1 MDKNSITGLVLI
13 ALVFFGFYYFT
24 QPTQEQLQAQKAYQ
38 DSIARVQ
45 QVYAEK
51 ATAEVQKLSAE
62 NFAFADSAVAT
73 DTLQVAQEEIVSL
86 ENDEMRIDFSTKGG
100 RMVKAELK
108 KHKRYDGTPLYLFRE
123 GDTHFG
129 IMLRNTKGVQ
139 MFTSELM
146 FSPILSAD
154 KRSLTMRYNVSASQY
169 VDFVYS
175 LQDNQSLLKFD
186 VALVGMEQLLA
197 RDARELLEFTWEAK
211 IPHQEQGQG
220 VEDRYAQIHYKYV
233 GGDVEHLSETEDEN
247 KTVEDVVK
255 WVAFKDQFFTT
266 TLIADQQI
274 SDVRLSSKVLS
285 DTAFVKDYSS
295 AFYAPL
301 TLKGNELRSGFQF
314 YLGAVDYSKLKVLD
328 ENVKNNEQRLD
339 MDKLVP
345 LGWALFRWV
354 NQYFV
359 IPLFNLLSSWSLSVG
374 IIILLLTVIVK
385 LVLAPFT
392 YKAFMSSAKMRVLR
406 PQVQEINQKYPNQDQ
421 MMERQ
426 RAVMDL
432 YSRAGVSPLGGC
444 LPMLLQMPVLIALFS
459 FFPAAIELRQHSFL
473 WANDLSTYDA
483 IVSWDVHIPLVTNWF
498 GNHISLFCLL
508 MTIVNVIY
516 MKFSMEQQDTG
527 QQQMPGMKIM
537 MYLMPV
543 MMLVF
548 LNKYPSGLTY
558 YYFIST
564 LITILMTIGF
574 RYSVDEAAVLAQL
587 EENKKKP
594 RKKSG
599 FMARLEEAQRLQQ
612 QQARERAKGEKG
624 KRK

>member
-1 MDKNSITGLVLI
+1 M
-13 ALVFFGFYYFT
+13 
-24 QPTQEQLQAQKAYQ
+24 
-38 DSIARVQ
+38 
-45 QVYAEK
+45 
-51 ATAEVQKLSAE
+51 
-62 NFAFADSAVAT
+62 
-73 DTLQVAQEEIVSL
+73 
-86 ENDEMRIDFSTKGG
+86 
-100 RMVKAELK
+100 
-108 KHKRYDGTPLYLFRE
+108 
-123 GDTHFG
+123 
-129 IMLRNTKGVQ
+129 
-139 MFTSELM
+139 
-146 FSPILSAD
+146 
-154 KRSLTMRYNVSASQY
+154 
-169 VDFVYS
+169 
-175 LQDNQSLLKFD
+175 
-186 VALVGMEQLLA
+186 
-197 RDARELLEFTWEAK
+197 
-211 IPHQEQGQG
+211 
-220 VEDRYAQIHYKYV
+220 
-233 GGDVEHLSETEDEN
+233 
-247 KTVEDVVK
+247 
-255 WVAFKDQFFTT
+255 
-266 TLIADQQI
+266 
-274 SDVRLSSKVLS
+274 
-285 DTAFVKDYSS
+285 
-295 AFYAPL
+295 
-301 TLKGNELRSGFQF
+301 
-314 YLGAVDYSKLKVLD
+314 D

-359 IPLFNLLSSWSLSVG
+359 IPLFNLMSSWSLNVG

-612 QQARERAKGEKG
+612 QQARERAKGGKG